1 MINHHISDEMLMS
14 YAAGALSE
22 GASLFVASHI
32 HMCKRCAQRVFTAE
46 AVGGAL
52 IDELDGVPMSSGSFD
67 DLMLRIENEPSSDAA
82 MERIE
87 STPDLSHIPEPL
99 QLLLGKDY
107 SELSWKS
114 VAPGIKQFIL
124 PVGGNRGEKTRLLK
138 LSPGFVTPTHSHR
151 GYELTMVMQG
161 SYSDESGRYKV
172 GDVQEADGEIDH
184 QPIADTDEDCICL
197 IYTDAPLEFKGV
209 INRILQPFIGI

>member
-32 HMCKRCAQRVFTAE
+32 HMCKKCAQRVFTAE

-52 IDELDGVPMSSGSFD
+52 VDDLDGVPMTSCGFD
-67 DLMLRIENEPSSDAA
+67 DLMA
-82 MERIE
+82 RIE
-87 STPDLSHIPEPL
+87 SEEQASTGHNNILVEPELNHIPEPL

-107 SELSWKS
+107 KDLPWKS
-114 VAPGIKQFIL
+114 VAPGVKQFIL

-138 LSPGFVTPTHSHR
+138 LSPGFVTPEHSHK
-151 GYELTMVMQG
+151 GYELTMVLQG
-161 SYSDESGRYKV
+161 SFSDESGRYKL

-184 QPIADTDEDCICL
+184 QPIADTDQDCICL
-197 IYTDAPLEFKGV
+197 VYTDAPLEFKGV
-209 INRILQPFIGI
+209 LNRMLQPFFGI